1 MSKRNSN
8 GTFAAG
14 ESGNPAG
21 RPKRTEQEKKIIE
34 EMCLLVPQAVGILKG
49 MLSNNEM
56 PAYLRLRAAEI
67 VLERVAGKPMT
78 SLELDRYEDNQK
90 IEELFGFML
99 DK

>member
-1 MSKRNSN
+1 MPKRDSN
-8 GTFAAG
+8 GRFAAG

-34 EMCLLVPQAVGILKG
+34 EMCLLVPEAVGILKG
-49 MLSNNEM
+49 MLSDDEM